1 MVLTHNDD
9 WIKSQS
15 QEIDQNCPLMQTK
28 YENFILNDKGDINKF
43 SQNGNKA
50 TQWWNIQNLIT
61 FSYQMY
67 DDSTMGQI

>member
-1 MVLTHNDD
+1 M
-9 WIKSQS
+9 

-28 YENFILNDKGDINKF
+28 YENFILNDEGDINKF

>member
-1 MVLTHNDD
+1 M
-9 WIKSQS
+9 

-28 YENFILNDKGDINKF
+28 YENFIPNDEGDINKF

-50 TQWWNIQNLIT
+50 AQWWNIQNLIT